1 MVPGAEDTQ
10 GDQQLEADEYEVLGE
25 HDVDSDPPAYR
36 PIGPGD
42 FFGDVE
48 LRHLATPYRGPV
60 IVVGHPCSL
69 RRGLSLQE
77 DIPVAPL
84 AEPGIPT
91 AQHPRADR
99 VLPVRKLLPPGSQVN
114 RVVQLTRTTTVP
126 AAALSLDKRCACLTN
141 AGVVALQ
148 QRVVGNQI
156 RAKVPPK
163 LIAVHCRGP
172 LTELELWTDWRG
184 SCVVHGREP
193 DAQDERFEAF
203 MTAPSG
209 FGDLSWRDALADHE
223 HARSRA
229 VAAMEAEL
237 ASAFAES

>member
-1 MVPGAEDTQ
+1 VTGAEETPAE
-10 GDQQLEADEYEVLGE
+10 QQLEVDEYEVLAD
-25 HDVDSDPPAYR
+25 HDVDDDPTAYR
-36 PIGPGD
+36 PVGPGD
-42 FFGDVE
+42 VFDDVE
-48 LRHLATPYRGPV
+48 LGHLATPYRGPV

-69 RRGLSLQE
+69 RRGLALQ
-77 DIPVAPL
+77 DDVPVAPI

-91 AQHPRADR
+91 VQHPRADR
-99 VLPVRKLLPPGSQVN
+99 VLPVRRLLPPGSTVN

-126 AAALSLDKRCACLTN
+126 ASALPLDKRCARLSD

-163 LIAVHCRGP
+163 VIAAHCRGP
-172 LTELELWTDWRG
+172 LTELELWADWRER
-184 SCVVHGREP
+184 CVEHGHDP
-193 DAQDERFEAF
+193 DSGDEQFDGF
-203 MTAPSG
+203 MRSPSG
-209 FGDLSWRDALADHE
+209 FGTLCWRDALADHE

-237 ASAFAES
+237 ASALESL